1 MLSLNGDS
9 LAASGAISEWGDESS
24 VTAAQADIVRQPIV
38 VAAAVNGH
46 KAARFD
52 GVDDRLDLST
62 NLFAPSSLPRT
73 IFTVFQSSDFRGH
86 ILGTGEVE
94 AGQFTTRGYGV
105 GLAADKPFAKANS
118 GSGLWLLSP
127 ETVKERGPQIISAT
141 FSNAGAQLRSG
152 CHLSTSSTTPR
163 PADFSPASIGGTHD
177 GVESFAGDIA
187 EILVYDRLL
196 SADEYN
202 DVWEYLTGKYALVT
216 AAPADADM
224 DGIFD
229 ACDTGAVYLKAPDLT
244 VAVETPATLEA
255 GSLPANIIDAASPTV
270 FDRHTNST
278 HIWGKS
284 TVTLLF
290 DLQGV
295 YQLEAIHFWNYTTE
309 AYDVDSIAF
318 SFYDSANALI
328 SQFTVAPQTGF
339 ENILAEDFPVDVSG
353 VRYVRAALSATNNEV
368 EFQNIGFSGV
378 LEGTSP

>member
-1 MLSLNGDS
+1 MV
-9 LAASGAISEWGDESS
+9 A
-24 VTAAQADIVRQPIV
+24 TAAI
-38 VAAAVNGH
+38 NGL

-62 NLFAPSSLPRT
+62 NVFASSALPRT
-73 IFTVFQSSDFRGH
+73 VFTVFQSSDFRGH
-86 ILGTGEVE
+86 ILGTGAAE
-94 AGQFTTRGYGV
+94 AGQFTTNGYGV

-127 ETVKERGPQIISAT
+127 ENMKARGPQIITAT
-141 FSNAGAQLRSG
+141 FSNAGATLRSG
-152 CHLSTSSTTPR
+152 CHLSTSSTAPA
-163 PADFSPASIGGTHD
+163 PADFSPAFIGGTHD
-177 GVESFAGDIA
+177 GAESFAGDIA

-196 SADEYN
+196 SADEYSE
-202 DVWEYLTGKYALVT
+202 VWGYLTGKYALAT
-216 AAPADADM
+216 AAPVDADM

-229 ACDTGAVYLKAPDLT
+229 ACDTGAAYLKAPDLT
-244 VAVETPATLEA
+244 VAVEAPATLET
-255 GSLPANIIDAASPTV
+255 GSSPANIINAASPTV

-278 HIWGKS
+278 HIWGKG

-309 AYDVDSIAF
+309 NFDVDSITF
-318 SFYDSANALI
+318 SFYDSANELI
-328 SQFTVAPQTGF
+328 SELTVAPQTGF

-353 VRYVRAALSATNNEV
+353 VRYVRASLSATNNEV